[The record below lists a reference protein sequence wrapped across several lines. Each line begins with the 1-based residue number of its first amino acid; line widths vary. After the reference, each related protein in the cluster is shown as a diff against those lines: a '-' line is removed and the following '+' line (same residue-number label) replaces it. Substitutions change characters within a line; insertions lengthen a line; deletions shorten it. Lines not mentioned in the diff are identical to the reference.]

1 MEIWQFWKEKNR
13 PMAKNFKQ
21 LRAKMSTE
29 RRARVH
35 AEADRLEKEMALDQ
49 LREALN
55 MTQEQLAQI
64 LEVNQAAISKLER
77 RSDMYLSTL
86 RKFIEAMGGELDI
99 RAVFPAG
106 AVRIVHFQELRKRA

>member
-1 MEIWQFWKEKNR
+1 
-13 PMAKNFKQ
+13 MAKNFKQ
-21 LRAKMSTE
+21 LRARMSPE

-35 AEADRLEKEMALDQ
+35 AEADRLEKKMALDQ

-106 AVRIVHFQELRKRA
+106 VVRIVQFQELRKRA

>member
-1 MEIWQFWKEKNR
+1 
-13 PMAKNFKQ
+13 MAKNFKE
-21 LRAKMSTE
+21 LRAKMSPE

-35 AEADRLEKEMALDQ
+35 KEADHLEKEMALDQ

-106 AVRIVHFQELRKRA
+106 VVRITHFQALRKRA

>member
-1 MEIWQFWKEKNR
+1 
-13 PMAKNFKQ
+13 MAKSFKQ
-21 LRAKMSTE
+21 LQARMSPE

-35 AEADRLEKEMALDQ
+35 NEADRLEKEMALDQ

-55 MTQEQLAQI
+55 MTQQLAQI
-64 LEVNQAAISKLER
+64 LEVNQAAISKRER

-99 RAVFPAG
+99 RAVFPTG
-106 AVRIVHFQELRKRA
+106 VVRIVHLQELRKRA